1 MRILFKTPHQVF
13 FRRCFF
19 VKEFEVCQE
28 KNVLRVQ
35 HGLFGRKKTVI
46 PLTGTILRFFA
57 RKGEKILQ

>member
-19 VKEFEVCQE
+19 VKERTYVKSEYGYVLEVT
-28 KNVLRVQ
+28 

-46 PLTGTILRFFA
+46 PMEGTVLRLFGL
-57 RKGEKILQ
+57 RR